1 MAFSSATR
9 NATLAEMNIT
19 PLVDV
24 MLVLL
29 IIFMVATPMLSRQLS
44 LDLPTSDPVPPPPP
58 STTLELQIQ
67 ADGSVLWNGEH
78 VSAAALDAALRVEA
92 ARQELPLLQITVD
105 QAADYQHVAHWL
117 GRARHAGLERIALP

>member
-1 MAFSSATR
+1 MAFSAATR

-29 IIFMVATPMLSRQLS
+29 IIFMVATPMLSRQLN
-44 LDLPTSDPVPPPPP
+44 LDLPTNVPEPLSPPN
-58 STTLELQIQ
+58 TTLDLQIQ
-67 ADGSVLWNGEH
+67 ADGSLLWNGEP

-92 ARQELPLLQITVD
+92 AREQLPLLQITVD
-105 QAADYQHVAHWL
+105 GAADYQHVAHWL